1 MDGFRCMDKPIGRL
15 GGHGGMEGGR
25 TMCQII
31 NGSLIC
37 SVLKTSIIIVGPAA
51 NLQLVNIVGLICY
64 FNVLHQFFLCQFGT
78 RHFSE

>member
-1 MDGFRCMDKPIGRL
+1 
-15 GGHGGMEGGR
+15 
-25 TMCQII
+25 MCQII

-37 SVLKTSIIIVGPAA
+37 SVLKTSIIIVGPTAS
-51 NLQLVNIVGLICY
+51 LQLVNIVGLICY